1 MTPDMPRCVAEDA
14 DLVQVFETQAGHCD
28 RMNAPFNGRI
38 CRLLPR
44 LLDETSA
51 LGRRV
56 LAWSHDNMAGDLMP
70 LRCCA
75 GFHALARANRVAGL
89 AAVYPPA
96 QPDEAAL
103 EARLN
108 AAIAQDDAF
117 LAAYLDSAPQT
128 NEIGRSAILL
138 GGLLSLARRVK
149 FPVALYEIGA
159 SAGLNMLFDR
169 WYYDLGAGGF
179 WGAAQS
185 NVRLTS
191 DWTGATPAVQT
202 PLGIVSRAASDLAPL
217 DAGKPAARDRLLS
230 YIWPDQTA
238 RLERTKAAL
247 DIFAG
252 QGLVVEKADA
262 LDWVS
267 RRLQPSSAAPGTVT
281 VLWHSVFLQYLD
293 SSQRS
298 SLVHVIRERGRAAA
312 ADRPFAWLQMEAG
325 RENRQQCELR
335 LTLWP
340 GGETVHLADVDWH
353 GRSAHWR

>member
-1 MTPDMPRCVAEDA
+1 MTRVADDA
-14 DLVQVFETQAGHCD
+14 VLAQVFETQAGHCD
-28 RMNAPFNGRI
+28 RMSAPFNGRI

-44 LLDETSA
+44 VLDDTRA
-51 LGRRV
+51 IGRRV
-56 LAWSHDNMAGDLMP
+56 LGWSHDNIAGDLMP

-75 GFHALARANRVAGL
+75 GFHALE
-89 AAVYPPA
+89 
-96 QPDEAAL
+96 QE
-103 EARLN
+103 
-108 AAIAQDDAF
+108 DAF

-149 FPVALYEIGA
+149 YPVALYEIGA
-159 SAGLNMLFDR
+159 SAGLNMYFDR
-169 WYYDLGAGGF
+169 WYYDLGQGGI

-185 NVRLTS
+185 KARLTS
-191 DWTGATPAVQT
+191 EWTGASPAIQT

-217 DAGKPAARDRLLS
+217 DAGKQADRERLMS

-238 RLERTKAAL
+238 RLERTMAAL
-247 DIFAG
+247 DIAAR
-252 QGLVVEKADA
+252 QGLAVERADA

-267 RRLQPSSAAPGTVT
+267 RRLQSSSAAPGTVT

-293 SSQRS
+293 SAGRRS
-298 SLVHVIRERGRAAA
+298 LIDAIRERGRQAA
-312 ADRPFAWLQMEAG
+312 ADRPFAWLEMEAG

-353 GRSAHWR
+353 GRSAAWR

>member
-1 MTPDMPRCVAEDA
+1 MTRVADDA
-14 DLVQVFETQAGHCD
+14 VLAQVFETQAGHCD

-44 LLDETSA
+44 LLDDTSA

-56 LAWSHDNMAGDLMP
+56 LGWRHDNMAGDLMP

-75 GFHALARANRVAGL
+75 GFHALARANRVAAL
-89 AAVYPPA
+89 ASVYPPA
-96 QPDEAAL
+96 QPDDVAL
-103 EARLN
+103 EAGLR
-108 AAIAQDDAF
+108 AAIVQDDAV

-169 WYYDLGAGGF
+169 WYYDLGQGGF

-185 NVRLTS
+185 KVRLTCE
-191 DWTGATPAVQT
+191 WTGATPAVQT

-217 DAGKPAARDRLLS
+217 EAGKQADRDRLLS

-238 RLERTKAAL
+238 RLERTTAAL
-247 DIFAG
+247 DIAAA

-293 SSQRS
+293 SAGRRS
-298 SLVHVIRERGRAAA
+298 LIDAIRARGSAATTQS
-312 ADRPFAWLQMEAG
+312 PFAWLEMEAG
-325 RENRQQCELR
+325 RESRQQCELR

-340 GGETVHLADVDWH
+340 GGETIHLADVDWH
-353 GRSAHWR
+353 GRTAAWR